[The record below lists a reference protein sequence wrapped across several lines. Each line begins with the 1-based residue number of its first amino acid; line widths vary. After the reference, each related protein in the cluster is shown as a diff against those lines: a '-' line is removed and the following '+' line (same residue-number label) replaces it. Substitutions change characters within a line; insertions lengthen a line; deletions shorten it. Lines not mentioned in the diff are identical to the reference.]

1 MMKSPSKPTSIPHF
15 NYRNYQE
22 LNAFVSDRAKI
33 LPRKKTGLTA
43 KQQRKLSTA
52 VKQARFLGLLPFN
65 TQI

>member
-1 MMKSPSKPTSIPHF
+1 MMKSHSNSNPIPRF
-15 NYRNYQE
+15 SYRNYQK
-22 LNAFVSDRAKI
+22 LNDFISDRARI

-43 KQQRKLSTA
+43 KQQRALSTA